1 MEAIHG
7 TESLR
12 TGQRA
17 QVKFKFMY
25 YSEYLL
31 PGATFLFREGRAKGI
46 GKVTKLLTDV
56 DLEADDIAAT
66 P

>member
-1 MEAIHG
+1 
-7 TESLR
+7 
-12 TGQRA
+12 
-17 QVKFKFMY
+17 MY